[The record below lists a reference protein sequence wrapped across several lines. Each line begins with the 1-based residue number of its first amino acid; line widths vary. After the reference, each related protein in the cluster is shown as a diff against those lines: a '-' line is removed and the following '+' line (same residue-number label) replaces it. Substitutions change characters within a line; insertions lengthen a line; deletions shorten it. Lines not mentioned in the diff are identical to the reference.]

1 MIMSSKHSK
10 KQASLGQSGGSGVH
24 VDGRLCL
31 FIRFLWA
38 MLALIVN
45 DAQPI
50 STAESPLGTVGIIYE
65 SLCDGRH
72 RRNTSRPEA
81 RSSSALSLLQEKWC
95 ARAGPGPPDGHLYDR
110 GPATPPYHRGCPS
123 YRKQM
128 QGPSCAPRICM

>member
-1 MIMSSKHSK
+1 MSKHK
-10 KQASLGQSGGSGVH
+10 KVQASLGLSGETGVYT

-31 FIRFLWA
+31 FIRFLRA

-50 STAESPLGTVGIIYE
+50 CTAESPLGTVGIIYE

-81 RSSSALSLLQEKWC
+81 RSSSALSLLSKWC
-95 ARAGPGPPDGHLYDR
+95 ARAGPGPPVVDRNVR
-110 GPATPPYHRGCPS
+110 GPAKLPIRLKQPPKSKLIRGALLCT
-123 YRKQM
+123 REQHV
-128 QGPSCAPRICM
+128 